1 MCLRFSPLI
10 LLVLGMLLPPAFA
23 ENPHHH
29 PHRSGHLPSV
39 GPGEAPHFHEIDV
52 DKLTRVDDIAKRPHD
67 LPPPIQRK
75 KSETVKFKLEFRELV
90 STLSPDTE
98 YVFWT
103 FDGTVPGPFLRAR
116 VGDTVELTL
125 ANHPTSTHSHSID
138 LHAVTGPGGGS
149 KLSEVKP
156 GETRTIVFKA
166 LHPGVYLYHCAT
178 PNVPSHITNGLYG
191 LIVIDPEDGWPEVDR
206 EFYIMQG
213 EFYTRGAVGD
223 RGFQD
228 FSPEKM
234 MQERPEYIVWNGR
247 VRSLTGPGA
256 LQVKQGERIRIF
268 VGNGGVSRV
277 LNFHIIG
284 EMFDAVYPE
293 GAMSPPRHR
302 VQTTLVP
309 AGGASAVELTL
320 ENSGDYILLDHAIA
334 RIDRGSYGLLKVDGH
349 PVPGLLSTP

>member
-1 MCLRFSPLI
+1 MSIRISPL
-10 LLVLGMLLPPAFA
+10 LWLFAGMLASPAIA
-23 ENPHHH
+23 EDLHHH

-39 GPGEAPHFHEIDV
+39 GPGEAPHFHEVDV
-52 DKLTRVDDIAKRPHD
+52 DQLIRVDDIAKRPHD

-90 STLSPDTE
+90 STLSPGTE

-103 FDGTVPGPFLRAR
+103 FDSTVPGPLLRAR

-125 ANHPTSTHSHSID
+125 TNHATSTHSHSID

-149 KLSEVKP
+149 ALSEVKP
-156 GETRTIVFKA
+156 GETRTIAFKA
-166 LHPGVYLYHCAT
+166 LHSGVYLYHCAT

-191 LIVIDPEDGWPEVDR
+191 LIVIDPEDGWPQVDR

-213 EFYTRGAVGD
+213 EFYTRGAVGET
-223 RGFQD
+223 GFQD
-228 FSPEKM
+228 FSPDKM
-234 MQERPEYIVWNGR
+234 MREQPEYIVWNGR
-247 VRSLTGPGA
+247 VQSLTGPGA
-256 LQVKQGERIRIF
+256 LKVKQRERIRIF
-268 VGNGGVSRV
+268 VGNGGVARV

-284 EMFDAVYPE
+284 EVFDRVYPE
-293 GAMSPPRHR
+293 GAMSPPRHG

-320 ENSGDYILLDHAIA
+320 ENAGDYVLLDHAIA
-334 RIDRGSYGLLKVDGH
+334 RIDRGSYGLLTVEGA
-349 PVPGLLSTP
+349 PIPSLLSSP